1 MNKRTGKKIREARI
15 QKGIT
20 QKKLANLC
28 GMYDSQIRKYES
40 GKVEPKIETL
50 QKIADALEVSLSFF
64 LDEDYVTALK
74 KGNDE
79 ANSLL
84 LKNFYEAAELDN
96 EEREL
101 AFKNLMRNQ
110 DLISEMRKDNDRELS
125 LINSFQ
131 LLNTVGKDKAIT
143 YVEDLTKIP
152 EYKRE
157 KKDE

>member
-15 QKGIT
+15 QKDIT

-101 AFKNLMRNQ
+101 AFKNLLRNQ

-131 LLNTVGKDKAIT
+131 LLNTVGKDKAVT